1 MVTTFAKYSLLKILT
16 LQWKSVE
23 QAAPGQDFPDT
34 THELRLSHRHHL
46 KMLSQLE
53 SAMDNI
59 IKVFYK
65 YSGKEGDKYTLT
77 KAELKDLLKGEL
89 EAFLK
94 YQKDPNSVD
103 NIMKDLDMNRDGQVD
118 FQEFV
123 HLVTALTVACNDFFV
138 EFLKKQ
144 GKLC

>member
-1 MVTTFAKYSLLKILT
+1 
-16 LQWKSVE
+16 
-23 QAAPGQDFPDT
+23 
-34 THELRLSHRHHL
+34 
-46 KMLSQLE
+46 MLSQLE
-53 SAMDNI
+53 GAMDDI

-65 YSGKEGDKYTLT
+65 YSGKEGDKYILT

-89 EAFLK
+89 GAFLK

-103 NIMKDLDMNRDGQVD
+103 SIMRDLDMNRDGQVD

-123 HLVTALTVACNDFFV
+123 HLVTVLTIACNDFFV